1 VKAEAVADAVTP
13 AKKPPTAST
22 ANERIWRE
30 VVSWFWVILAF
41 LLIEGTLVQA
51 RVIPSGSMER
61 TVLVGDHL
69 IVSRM
74 GYDAGIPFTPY
85 HVPLWRSPKRQ
96 QIIVFR
102 APLPEQGNP
111 DFIKRCIGVPGD
123 RIKIVAGQVF
133 VNGTRL
139 NEPYAYRDQFA
150 AGSSAENYPPADNAV
165 GTFAGHD
172 ASLEPRAF
180 DYTLDGRATPEW
192 SADMANHIVNGE
204 LVVPK
209 GHYFMM
215 GDNRDN
221 SNDSRFWGFVP
232 RENIIGTPLI
242 IYMSIDAPDGVWGPG
257 EAVQRFATYAS
268 ALIHPG
274 IIRWNRLFHTL

>member
-1 VKAEAVADAVTP
+1 MKADAVADAVAAEKEKKQP
-13 AKKPPTAST
+13 AASSM
-22 ANERIWRE
+22 NDRVWRE

-123 RIKIVAGQVF
+123 HIRIVAGQVF

-150 AGSSAENYPPADNAV
+150 MGSSAENYPPTEN
-165 GTFAGHD
+165 
-172 ASLEPRAF
+172 
-180 DYTLDGRATPEW
+180 YTLDGRATPEW

-204 LVVPK
+204 LVVPA

-232 RENIIGTPLI
+232 RANIIGTPLI
-242 IYMSIDAPDGVWGPG
+242 IYMSIDAREDVWGPG
-257 EAVQRFATYAS
+257 EAIQRFGTYAS